1 MGQGERGM
9 IGEVARTAFL
19 DLTVVKSA
27 AMRARRYREE
37 AARFRRMAQIEDIE
51 KVRAPL
57 LSLAEQYD
65 ELATD
70 LESHD

>member
-1 MGQGERGM
+1 MTGEF
-9 IGEVARTAFL
+9 ARTDVL
-19 DLTVVKSA
+19 HLTVVKSA